1 MSYTRPEINAILMN
15 NDRAVERAMIRLFEL
30 QTQGEKKVAHTTHKN
45 DVGFCACDAKAGTR
59 FARWV
64 QGFNDRNVKKFPA
77 KKLTHPRASRIFG
90 RYCSAGEAP
99 IDRARRIALKHSAQL
114 VRIAN
119 AKAEA
124 AAAPDLNLSK
134 EEAGVKPA
142 LKPMQSDVWYQNE
155 PPKPRKVFRRGQG
168 WSTPVAEGPQRH
180 TGKKVRDYD
189 RPTNEELAAEMAAES
204 YGAAGGNQ
212 EEYYQR
218 HLASLNSDDAQ
229 RESVEEESRGPKP
242 GTWAHTARMMAGP
255 NPSEEEG
262 EFWDRWKDEM
272 RDRDMA

>member
-1 MSYTRPEINAILMN
+1 MSYTRDEINAILMT

-30 QTQGEKKVAHTTHKN
+30 QTQGEQKVAHTTHQN

-64 QGFNDRNVKKFPA
+64 QGFNDRNVKKFAP
-77 KKLTHPRASRIFG
+77 KQLTHPRASRIFG
-90 RYCSAGEAP
+90 RYCRAGEAP

-124 AAAPDLNLSK
+124 AQVAAAEDSMAGA
-134 EEAGVKPA
+134 EEVQEREVTKYG
-142 LKPMQSDVWYQNE
+142 
-155 PPKPRKVFRRGQG
+155 
-168 WSTPVAEGPQRH
+168 
-180 TGKKVRDYD
+180 

-218 HLASLNSDDAQ
+218 HLARLNREHPP
-229 RESVEEESRGPKP
+229 RESVEEESVGPQP

-272 RDRDMA
+272 KDRDMR

>member
-1 MSYTRPEINAILMN
+1 MSYTRDEINTILKN

-30 QTQGEKKVAHTTHKN
+30 QTQGEQKVAHTTHQN

-77 KKLTHPRASRIFG
+77 KQLTHPRASRIFG
-90 RYCSAGEAP
+90 RYCRAGEAP

-119 AKAEA
+119 AKAEEAKNDRVSVDVTKYVPTDEEMA
-124 AAAPDLNLSK
+124 AAYDNDAREMHGTN
-134 EEAGVKPA
+134 G
-142 LKPMQSDVWYQNE
+142 
-155 PPKPRKVFRRGQG
+155 
-168 WSTPVAEGPQRH
+168 
-180 TGKKVRDYD
+180 KVREDYG
-189 RPTNEELAAEMAAES
+189 RPTNEQLAAEMAAES
-204 YGAAGGNQ
+204 YAAAGGNQ

-218 HLASLNSDDAQ
+218 HLARLNSDDEQ
-229 RESVEEESRGPKP
+229 RESEEESRGPEP

-272 RDRDMA
+272 KDRDMR